1 MRQVGTS
8 TPEILKRGM
17 DLGMDLS
24 KIREPS
30 AHSPWRGQN
39 ALLANIWRSRGSWQR
54 HAAGWNFDSYSWI
67 CLGYG
72 FGVWI

>member
-24 KIREPS
+24 KIQPQLLSNFLMPTRTLLRYVLG
-30 AHSPWRGQN
+30 ALTNLITDGGGAW
-39 ALLANIWRSRGSWQR
+39 LLAKACCGLE
-54 HAAGWNFDSYSWI
+54 F
-67 CLGYG
+67 
-72 FGVWI
+72 